1 MPPDDLLEYDDIS
14 EAVRAGRPLRRA
26 KKYRFL
32 MARGDL
38 DFKVEEIADPV
49 PLGGQLLEAAGLD
62 RRDDWCLTAVMPSGD
77 IDDVHLD
84 EPFDLRGRGAE
95 RFIAFQSDRLFKLTI
110 DGREIDW
117 GKPAISGKILYR
129 LADVREGHALFLQ
142 VRGGADK
149 SIEPVDLVDLSRS
162 GIEHFITAARPVP
175 TFTIIVNARPR
186 VVTGA
191 RVTFEEIVA
200 IAFPTGQTLS
210 FAYSMTYRKAASAPH
225 SGELGAGG
233 SVEIK
238 DGTIFNVTQ
247 TVQS

>member
-1 MPPDDLLEYDDIS
+1 MPPDGLLEYDDLC
-14 EAVRAGRPLRRA
+14 EAVRDNRPLRPA

-32 MARGDL
+32 LARGDL
-38 DFKVEEIADPV
+38 DFKHEEIADPV
-49 PLGGQLLEAAGLD
+49 PLGFQLLEAAGLD
-62 RRDDWCLTAVMPSGD
+62 RRDDWCLTALMPSGD

-95 RFIAFQSDRLFKLTI
+95 RFIAFESDRLYKLTL

-117 GKPAISGKILYR
+117 GKPAISGRILYR
-129 LADVREGHALFLQ
+129 LAEVGNGLALFLE
-142 VRGGADK
+142 VRDGTDK
-149 SIEPVDLVDLSRS
+149 LIEPHDLIDLSQR
-162 GIEHFITAARPVP
+162 GIEHVITAARPVP

-191 RVTFEEIVA
+191 RVTFEEIVQ
-200 IAFPTGQTLS
+200 IAFPNGQAPNFT
-210 FAYSMTYRKAASAPH
+210 YSMTYRKAASTPH

-233 SVEIK
+233 LVEIK
-238 DGTIFNVTQ
+238 EGTIFNVTQ